1 MGIITP
7 TTDEQTQTVDQSF
20 SSRNLAN
27 TPPAKIS
34 PQQADE
40 IHLDKLPQA
49 NDFVNASIGL
59 MRLNADTSANISL
72 NKWESS
78 DYLSGLDR
86 FTTKKIESG
95 NPIMAVVKKNIL
107 ERKSELIAKK
117 YGVSREA
124 VQEKMEIGSVEDM
137 IVRINLAGR
146 GTKTL
151 KENRMRYV
159 VIEPPEKPD
168 KQISC
173 PIIKIGDTD
182 YVVDQD
188 GFLYK
193 VYNPTTGG
201 SVYDDEG
208 TVRMDLTPARE
219 LVLNKSKKGS
229 LPKIESQTGQIDF
242 LTQHGLVEGLDGSKA
257 IMPEFLQFNPDK
269 EIKGIMGRKVDR
281 PDETRVSK
289 EFPIQPVTKGFNN
302 RIVSIGP
309 GAIDGMGGFRGLLRR
324 LAPPPQAASV

>member
-1 MGIITP
+1 MGITTP
-7 TTDEQTQTVDQSF
+7 ATDGQTQTVDQSF
-20 SSRNLAN
+20 SSRGLADIPPSKN
-27 TPPAKIS
+27 T

-40 IHLDKLPQA
+40 IHLDALPQA
-49 NDFVNASIGL
+49 NDFANASVGL
-59 MRLNADTSANISL
+59 TRLNADTLVNPRT
-72 NKWESS
+72 NKWETS

-86 FTTKKIESG
+86 FTTQKIESG
-95 NPIMAVVKKNIL
+95 NPIMAVVEGKIL
-107 ERKSELIAKK
+107 KRKSKLIAER
-117 YGVSREA
+117 YGVSQKA
-124 VQEKMEIGSVEDM
+124 VQKNMKIGSVEDM
-137 IVRINLAGR
+137 EVRVDSAGR

-151 KENRMRYV
+151 KENRIRYV
-159 VIEPPEKPD
+159 VIEPPDKF

-173 PIIKIGDTD
+173 PIIKIGYTD
-182 YVVDQD
+182 YVVDQG

-193 VYNPTTGG
+193 VYNPNRGTVNDGG
-201 SVYDDEG
+201 V
-208 TVRMDLTPARE
+208 VRMDLTPAKE
-219 LVLNKSKKGS
+219 LVLDKSTKGS
-229 LPKIESQTGQIDF
+229 LPKIEGKTGQIDF